1 MVEVISNSSFANF
14 SQFYADPQTGEKYFE
29 WRMWDALLQLRFKRI
44 QGIREVC
51 QMRFTADEP
60 GIVYHKKSLGG
71 DEVKTELRHVQLS

>member
-29 WRMWDALLQLRFKRI
+29 WRMWDAFLQSRFKRI

-51 QMRFTADEP
+51 QMRLILLLMNP
-60 GIVYHKKSLGG
+60 V
-71 DEVKTELRHVQLS
+71 LSITRITGQ